1 MMMMMMMILFA
12 DKNNYIV
19 NITVIVVN
27 WLRNLSHLAFWDDN
41 DDLYGEIGILLL
53 LSEVQET
60 DCHLRN
66 LLAYLILPATFT
78 IP

>member
-1 MMMMMMMILFA
+1 MMILFA

-27 WLRNLSHLAFWDDN
+27 WLRNLSYLAFWDDN
-41 DDLYGEIGILLL
+41 DELYGEIGILLL

-60 DCHLRN
+60 DCHLCN